1 MIFRDR
7 IDAGQKLAQKL
18 EEYRS
23 LPNVVVLGLP
33 RGGVPVA
40 NIISQHLE
48 SPLDIIITRKI
59 GHPYNDEFALGA
71 ISEYGSS
78 VFGEDLNEIDPEW
91 VGNEVRNEEKEI
103 RRRKKLYLG
112 DKKRVDLKNKIVIVV
127 DDGAATGFTLIAALK
142 GINGMSCEK
151 IITAVPV
158 IPKNTAREI
167 KKYVD
172 EIVALH
178 RPGDETFYGS
188 VGAYYEDFTQVE
200 DFEVEKILKYNWA
213 GNE

>member
-1 MIFRDR
+1 MFRDR

-18 EEYRS
+18 EEYKS
-23 LPNVVVLGLP
+23 LPNIVILGLP
-33 RGGVPVA
+33 RGGLPVA
-40 NIISQHLE
+40 SIIAQYLGA
-48 SPLDIIITRKI
+48 PLDIIITRKI

-91 VGNEVRNEEKEI
+91 VRNEVKNEEREI
-103 RRRKKLYLG
+103 KRRKKLYLG
-112 DKKRVDLKNKIVIVV
+112 NKKRVDLKNKIVIVV
-127 DDGAATGFTLIAALK
+127 DDGAATGLTLIAALR
-142 GINGMSCEK
+142 GIREMYAEK
-151 IITAVPV
+151 IIAAVPV
-158 IPKNTAREI
+158 IPTSTAREV

-172 EIVALH
+172 EIVTLQ

-188 VGAYYEDFTQVE
+188 VGAYYENFTQVE
-200 DFEVEKILKYNWA
+200 DAEVKRILKHNWP